1 MAHFKV
7 VFKGSNLIIYHLEQI
22 IIEITASILI
32 KQTEGKKAWRTM
44 QGRFLWTV
52 LKVTELTGNYIS
64 WQNVILLLKIF
75 MYLFGCIGFQLWR
88 TGSSLCHCE
97 IFYCNAQISQLW
109 PLGRCMKGLRVVA
122 HGFQSVS
129 SSSLDLQALQLQHVG
144 SVVLRHV
151 GS

>member
-44 QGRFLWTV
+44 PGRFLWTV

-75 MYLFGCIGFQLWR
+75 MYLFGCIGFQL
-88 TGSSLCHCE
+88 
-97 IFYCNAQISQLW
+97 
-109 PLGRCMKGLRVVA
+109 
-122 HGFQSVS
+122 
-129 SSSLDLQALQLQHVG
+129 
-144 SVVLRHV
+144 
-151 GS
+151 